1 MNRLTAQVKEKLS
14 VLRLKAVLFDMDG
27 VIFDSMPHHA
37 VAWVKAFADEKI
49 DFNEYEAY
57 KREGMTGV
65 ATIQEMF
72 LAQKGREAT
81 AEECDRIYATKC
93 RYFEQEGP
101 AGVMA
106 GIREVLEFVRDAGLQ
121 IYIVTGSGQHSLFEK
136 LDSLFPGIFA
146 PERMVTAYDVK
157 KGKPDP
163 EPYLMALKKGGFSAD
178 EAIVVENAPLG
189 VTAAHAAKIFTVA
202 VNTGILLP
210 EDLLSKGADVL
221 FDDMYEFRSALPEMV
236 NLGLNK

>member
-14 VLRLKAVLFDMDG
+14 GLKLKAVLFDMDG

-37 VAWVKAFADEKI
+37 KAWVKAFADEGI
-49 DFNEYEAY
+49 VFNEYEAY
-57 KREGMTGV
+57 KREGMTGP

-72 LAQKGREAT
+72 VAQKGREASK
-81 AEECDRIYATKC
+81 EECDRIYAIKC
-93 RYFEQEGP
+93 KYFENEGP
-101 AGVMA
+101 AEVMT

-121 IYIVTGSGQHSLFEK
+121 IFIVTGSGQHCLFNK
-136 LDSLFPGIFA
+136 LDSLFPGIFT

-178 EAIVVENAPLG
+178 ETIVVENAPLG
-189 VTAAHAAKIFTVA
+189 VTSAHAAGIFTVA

-221 FDDMYEFRSALPEMV
+221 FDNMHEFRSSLPEMFS
-236 NLGLNK
+236 LGLKK

>member
-81 AEECDRIYATKC
+81 AEECDRIYTTKC
-93 RYFEQEGP
+93 RYFEQEVP

-178 EAIVVENAPLG
+178 EVIVVENAPLG
-189 VTAAHAAKIFTVA
+189 VTAAHAANIFTVA

-210 EDLLSKGADVL
+210 EDLLSRGADVL

-236 NLGLNK
+236 DLGLKK

>member
-1 MNRLTAQVKEKLS
+1 
-14 VLRLKAVLFDMDG
+14 
-27 VIFDSMPHHA
+27 
-37 VAWVKAFADEKI
+37 
-49 DFNEYEAY
+49 
-57 KREGMTGV
+57 
-65 ATIQEMF
+65 MF

-236 NLGLNK
+236 DLGLKK

>member
-136 LDSLFPGIFA
+136 LDSLFLGIFA

-236 NLGLNK
+236 DLGLKK